1 MKKLLALL
9 IAMCMVASLAACGGS
24 GSSGGDAT
32 EAAAETE
39 AAGGE
44 EAEAP
49 AEGEE
54 AEAEAPA
61 EGGDNT
67 VVIAVISG
75 FSAMD
80 PAYVYETT
88 PTLMVNACYE
98 TLYKFDTGVDTP
110 QPCLVDSCE
119 FSEDGKDVTM
129 KLKPEVKFAS
139 GNDMTSADVA
149 FSLMRLKNIKGNPSF
164 LMDNVE
170 SVEVVDD
177 DTFIIHQT
185 TADSSLLA
193 KLTYG
198 SCSIVDSAIVKEN
211 GGTDAEDASTADTA
225 RDYLDTTSAGSG
237 MYIMTSY
244 VPDEEMI
251 LEKNYDYWGEQT
263 NVDKYII
270 RFEGDANTQMMGLKA
285 GDVDIALNLNDDTM
299 DELEGAENVTTEN
312 TPTKTISF
320 IMMNEDPEIGGPV
333 SNKLVQQAIRLAVD
347 YEGMQNVCGRGAIT
361 PKSIFQVGFLGSAGE
376 LDVATARDL
385 DKAKALLAEAGYPD
399 GFDIDLPVSD
409 LDMEGI
415 PMLDVAQKVKEDLS
429 EIGINVNIVQQ
440 NWSGGYGDAYRAGDL
455 GFSVMYWGID
465 YNDPNVQLAFL
476 PGQSVGLRCRWQAE
490 GYEPVIEKMNEIIQ
504 ETDDTAR
511 GEKLLEI
518 QDMIADDCPWIVVA
532 QASSH
537 IGYSN
542 RLEGVAF
549 TDVYRVDIRTINVK

>member
-9 IAMCMVASLAACGGS
+9 LALCMAASLAACG

-39 AAGGE
+39 AAGGD
-44 EAEAP
+44 EAAAP
-49 AEGEE
+49 AEEGE
-54 AEAEAPA
+54 EAEAPA

-75 FSAMD
+75 FSAID
-80 PAYVYETT
+80 PQYVYETT
-88 PTLMVNACYE
+88 PTMMVNACYE
-98 TLYKFDTGVDTP
+98 TLFKFDTGVDTP
-110 QPCLVDSCE
+110 QPCIVDSWE

-149 FSLMRLKNIKGNPSF
+149 FSLMRLKNLKSNPSF

-170 SVEVVDD
+170 SIEIVDD

-185 TADSSLLA
+185 TADSSLLS

-198 SCSIVDSAIVKEN
+198 ACSIVDSAIVKEH

-251 LEKNYDYWGEQT
+251 LEKNYNYWGEQT

-361 PKSIFQVGFLGSAGE
+361 PKSIFSELYNQILTGKIDALKLESFIQNKVNLPYNTLVMIDDSGSMSGAPFAFASFIASVCLYKNPDDDGRNMLGFFGRDTRWFSYIDKQAADTPNSLLRRAAAQSVHKPFINPTESFMENYKRINSFCQATFGSGWT
-376 LDVATARDL
+376 DVASLVRSLKETLSQSPQLVDVF
-385 DKAKALLAEAGYPD
+385 KAYPVWT
-399 GFDIDLPVSD
+399 IISD
-409 LDMEGI
+409 
-415 PMLDVAQKVKEDLS
+415 
-429 EIGINVNIVQQ
+429 
-440 NWSGGYGDAYRAGDL
+440 
-455 GFSVMYWGID
+455 
-465 YNDPNVQLAFL
+465 
-476 PGQSVGLRCRWQAE
+476 
-490 GYEPVIEKMNEIIQ
+490 
-504 ETDDTAR
+504 
-511 GEKLLEI
+511 
-518 QDMIADDCPWIVVA
+518 
-532 QASSH
+532 
-537 IGYSN
+537 
-542 RLEGVAF
+542 
-549 TDVYRVDIRTINVK
+549 